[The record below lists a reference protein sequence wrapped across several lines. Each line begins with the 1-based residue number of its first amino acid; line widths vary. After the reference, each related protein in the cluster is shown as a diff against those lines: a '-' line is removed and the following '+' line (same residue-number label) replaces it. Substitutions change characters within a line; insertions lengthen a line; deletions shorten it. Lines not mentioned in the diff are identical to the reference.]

1 MTIAIL
7 INGYSAINQAGTR
20 IRYKRLVEL
29 NGLLDQDIKIVTSM
43 EDIMMIK
50 DLKTLV
56 IGKVMNS
63 LAIAIAKVISE
74 QNIAVGIDVFD
85 DYYSNCLTITS
96 YQRYWLTTIDQ
107 YVSFYLCSTKRMQE
121 VLNDLT
127 LRPIYVLEDP
137 ISKSFSRAR
146 VKRLLQEKQETLA
159 TTNTLK
165 ITWFGIGDNPIFP
178 VGIEDLHA
186 WFDALVELKSTG
198 RNIQLNVLTNKKL
211 ILSLFG

>member
-63 LAIAIAKVISE
+63 LAIAIAKVIAE
-74 QNIAVGIDVFD
+74 KTIAVGID
-85 DYYSNCLTITS
+85 CLLYTS
-96 YQRYWLTTIDQ
+96 PSPRDAHE
-107 YVSFYLCSTKRMQE
+107 SRM
-121 VLNDLT
+121 
-127 LRPIYVLEDP
+127 P
-137 ISKSFSRAR
+137 SSA
-146 VKRLLQEKQETLA
+146 
-159 TTNTLK
+159 
-165 ITWFGIGDNPIFP
+165 
-178 VGIEDLHA
+178 
-186 WFDALVELKSTG
+186 
-198 RNIQLNVLTNKKL
+198 
-211 ILSLFG
+211 